1 MDLSLLNNKFCNPKF
16 HTIFLIFMPLIL
28 SFEEVE
34 EIKEKKNFQTY
45 KYSLSLANKNIPKI
59 QNLQFFFI

>member
-59 QNLQFFFI
+59 QILQFFFI